1 MHYHQSH
8 YIPCEK
14 SNYTHIFT
22 HTIFYTTV
30 YKFIIVS
37 YIVFFTLIYY
47 CYLHDVRK
55 LLIVIEV
62 RNVLYV
68 RLWLFLANQNRYNK
82 VDQNNNEKLR
92 RTHRTSILFN
102 QREQEAINL
111 YCDKYK
117 IRNKSKFMR
126 EVIMTEIL
134 KKFDEDYPTLFE
146 FEKPNLFVTK

>member
-1 MHYHQSH
+1 M
-8 YIPCEK
+8 
-14 SNYTHIFT
+14 
-22 HTIFYTTV
+22 
-30 YKFIIVS
+30 
-37 YIVFFTLIYY
+37 
-47 CYLHDVRK
+47 
-55 LLIVIEV
+55 IVIEV

-68 RLWLFLANQNRYNK
+68 RHWLFLANQNRYNK

-146 FEKPNLFVTK
+146 FEKPNLFVAK

>member
-1 MHYHQSH
+1 M
-8 YIPCEK
+8 
-14 SNYTHIFT
+14 
-22 HTIFYTTV
+22 
-30 YKFIIVS
+30 IVN
-37 YIVFFTLIYY
+37 
-47 CYLHDVRK
+47 
-55 LLIVIEV
+55 EA

-68 RLWLFLANQNRYNK
+68 GLWLFLANQNRIYK

-92 RTHRTSILFN
+92 RIHRTSILFN

-111 YCDKYK
+111 YCDKYN

>member
-1 MHYHQSH
+1 V
-8 YIPCEK
+8 
-14 SNYTHIFT
+14 
-22 HTIFYTTV
+22 V
-30 YKFIIVS
+30 YV
-37 YIVFFTLIYY
+37 
-47 CYLHDVRK
+47 C
-55 LLIVIEV
+55 
-62 RNVLYV
+62 
-68 RLWLFLANQNRYNK
+68 LWLFLAKQNRRYK
-82 VDQNNNEKLR
+82 VDQNINEKLR

-126 EVIMTEIL
+126 EVIMTGIL